1 MAQVLNLN
9 SLGSS
14 SLFTT
19 RPESSGFLSINA
31 SRTQHVGRNWSSL
44 VLRLKCN
51 GRFSCLF
58 SDNRREWRLIHSGE
72 NYVKGHPF
80 GVKQPLNSS
89 VLSPGWV
96 GTLRRAQGPEEAVGA
111 SVHRWSSTPSGKSEV
126 WSQTTP
132 QQVSIVPE
140 QERFARLDLAWL
152 GDKSLVRSGDN
163 IDSLTGPL
171 APEGQHFTN
180 FSGRSRPPLNIFND
194 AYFPIGLIF
203 AIHFGTIQPKTIEEQ
218 ARKALESALGGK
230 KTEFEKWNKEIKR
243 REEAGGGDNAG
254 GGGWFGWG
262 GRFGW
267 SNGDHFWQEAQ
278 QASLAILGIIVM
290 YLVIAKGELLLAVI
304 FNPLLYA
311 LRGTRDGFSYVTS
324 KILGNGPVDSSN
336 TVNNEAYVQVSAKE
350 SVLRKWGSN

>member
-58 SDNRREWRLIHSGE
+58 SDNRREC
-72 NYVKGHPF
+72 HPF
-80 GVKQPLNSS
+80 GVKRPLNSS

-111 SVHRWSSTPSGKSEV
+111 S
-126 WSQTTP
+126 
-132 QQVSIVPE
+132 
-140 QERFARLDLAWL
+140 
-152 GDKSLVRSGDN
+152 
-163 IDSLTGPL
+163 
-171 APEGQHFTN
+171 
-180 FSGRSRPPLNIFND
+180 
-194 AYFPIGLIF
+194 
-203 AIHFGTIQPKTIEEQ
+203 EQ

-230 KTEFEKWNKEIKR
+230 KTEIEKWSKEIKR

-336 TVNNEAYVQVSAKE
+336 MVNNEAYVQVSAKE

>member
-1 MAQVLNLN
+1 KVAQIGLPITGKWPKVPNSYHRERRASSSAGHAKTMAQVLNLN

-14 SLFTT
+14 FLCTT

-58 SDNRREWRLIHSGE
+58 SDNRREWGLIPSGE
-72 NYVKGHPF
+72 NYVKCHPF

-96 GTLRRAQGPEEAVGA
+96 GTLRRAQGPGEAVGE
-111 SVHRWSSTPSGKSEV
+111 SVHRE
-126 WSQTTP
+126 
-132 QQVSIVPE
+132 
-140 QERFARLDLAWL
+140 
-152 GDKSLVRSGDN
+152 SLKCGAKQPVNRSV
-163 IDSLTGPL
+163 L
-171 APEGQHFTN
+171 F
-180 FSGRSRPPLNIFND
+180 R
-194 AYFPIGLIF
+194 
-203 AIHFGTIQPKTIEEQ
+203 EQ

>member
-19 RPESSGFLSINA
+19 RPESSGLLSINA

-51 GRFSCLF
+51 GRFCCLF
-58 SDNRREWRLIHSGE
+58 SDNRR
-72 NYVKGHPF
+72 
-80 GVKQPLNSS
+80 
-89 VLSPGWV
+89 
-96 GTLRRAQGPEEAVGA
+96 
-111 SVHRWSSTPSGKSEV
+111 
-126 WSQTTP
+126 
-132 QQVSIVPE
+132 
-140 QERFARLDLAWL
+140 
-152 GDKSLVRSGDN
+152 
-163 IDSLTGPL
+163 
-171 APEGQHFTN
+171 
-180 FSGRSRPPLNIFND
+180 
-194 AYFPIGLIF
+194 
-203 AIHFGTIQPKTIEEQ
+203 EEQ

-254 GGGWFGWG
+254 GGGWSGWG

-311 LRGTRDGFSYVTS
+311 LRGTRDGFSYVTL

>member
-111 SVHRWSSTPSGKSEV
+111 GVRLRQESLKCGAKQPLNRGCLGRGFT
-126 WSQTTP
+126 
-132 QQVSIVPE
+132 E

-152 GDKSLVRSGDN
+152 GDKSL
-163 IDSLTGPL
+163 
-171 APEGQHFTN
+171 
-180 FSGRSRPPLNIFND
+180 
-194 AYFPIGLIF
+194 
-203 AIHFGTIQPKTIEEQ
+203 EQ